1 MLPAGT
7 LLRVK
12 VVLVVHT
19 LKGPEMVG
27 CGLVVVELLE
37 ALDSPAVLTAF
48 TLKVY
53 EVLAVSPVNVYE
65 VPVVTLTSL
74 GVCQTL

>member
-1 MLPAGT
+1 
-7 LLRVK
+7 
-12 VVLVVHT
+12 
-19 LKGPEMVG
+19 MVG